1 MAASALTFLFTD
13 IEGSTKLVT
22 QLGIERWEDV
32 LRDHARI
39 VGGAI
44 AGAGGETV
52 HTEGDSFFAVFET
65 PTAAVT
71 AAARA
76 ELELAR
82 HSWPHGVEVRVRMG
96 IHTGEAKR
104 ASPESGAD
112 FVGLDVHHAARVA
125 SAAHGGQVLLS
136 PATQAGARDALPA
149 GVSLRDLGV
158 HRLKDLSEPERLY
171 QLVIEGA
178 PRDFPPPRT
187 LGRAAAALPVQPT
200 SFIGREQEIGEA
212 RRLLGRTRLLTLVGP
227 GGTGKTR
234 LALQLAAE
242 IADEFDGGVWF
253 VPLEAVTDASGMHGA
268 IARALGVKEV
278 PGRTLLDVL
287 REYLSDRPLLL
298 VFDNFEQAIAAATAV
313 ADLVASAPR
322 VKLVVTS
329 RTPLRLLAEQQYAV
343 PPLPV
348 PDPGDAVDVA
358 ALARSPS
365 VELFV
370 ERALAVRPDFGLT
383 RENAAAVAGI
393 CARLDGLPL
402 AIELAAARVTML
414 TPQVILRRLDR
425 SLDLLSSGARD
436 LPDRQRTLRGAISWS
451 YDLLEPSARLLFE
464 RLSVFAGGAT
474 LELID
479 AVCGDGPVFDDLTS
493 LVEQSLV
500 RQREIAAQPRY
511 SMLATI
517 REFAS
522 ERLATRPH
530 GYAARRRHAS
540 AFLDLAERAAAELDG
555 PREGEW
561 IQRLE
566 MEHDNYRACLDWA
579 RAGEPGLGLRLATL
593 LGRFWTRRGYLTEG
607 REWIEAMLA
616 ATTADDPARSR
627 ALYEAGWL
635 AMWGGDH
642 EHAEVCWLEALRLS
656 RALADR
662 GTLAVTLSAVALKR
676 FLSVMD
682 PGRRDY
688 SVVKTLLTETL
699 AEQRE
704 LGDVKAEAAS
714 LYLLGF
720 CLQLEGRF
728 ADAVPRFEESIAL
741 RRRIDDESGEVE
753 TLPLLAACIARL
765 GRVREAAELLER
777 ALAIQSRH
785 GNPSHTVF
793 TLSQVGGFAVL
804 LGRHREALLLHGA
817 SGAIAEELRIT
828 GPAVIMADIMADAA
842 AARLALGPDA
852 DAVEAEGRSLLIGEA
867 VEVAGRF
874 LADARECHGPASD
887 STA

>member
-1 MAASALTFLFTD
+1 VAASALTFLFTD

-22 QLGIERWEDV
+22 QLGIERWEEV

-44 AGAGGETV
+44 AGAGGERV
-52 HTEGDSFFAVFET
+52 HTEGDSFFAVFEA
-65 PTAAVT
+65 PTAAVA

-76 ELELAR
+76 ELELAG
-82 HSWPHGVEVRVRMG
+82 HPWPHDAQVRVRMG
-96 IHTGEAKR
+96 MHTGEAKR

-125 SAAHGGQVLLS
+125 SAAYGGQVLLS
-136 PATQAGARDALPA
+136 HATEAAARHALPA

-171 QLVIEGA
+171 QLVIDGA
-178 PRDFPPPRT
+178 PGNFPPPRT

-268 IARALGVKEV
+268 IARALGVKDV

-287 REYLSDRPLLL
+287 REYLSDRALLL

-313 ADLVASAPR
+313 ADIVASAPR

-329 RTPLRLLAEQQYAV
+329 RTPLRILAEQQYAV

-370 ERALAVRPDFGLT
+370 ERALTVRPDFGLT

-402 AIELAAARVTML
+402 AIELAAARIKML

-425 SLDLLSSGARD
+425 SLDLLSGGAPD
-436 LPDRQRTLRGAISWS
+436 LPDRHHTLRGAISWS
-451 YDLLEPSARLLFE
+451 YDLLEPSPRLLFE

-479 AVCGDGPVFDDLTS
+479 AVCSDGPFFDDLAS

-500 RQREIAAQPRY
+500 RQREIAAEPRY

-522 ERLATRPH
+522 EWLAAGPH
-530 GYAARRRHAS
+530 GNDARRRHAS

-555 PREGEW
+555 PREVEW

-566 MEHDNYRACLDWA
+566 VEHDNYRACLDWA
-579 RAGEPGLGLRLATL
+579 RAGEPSLGLRLATL
-593 LGRFWTRRGYLTEG
+593 LSRFWTRRGYLTEG

-616 ATTADDPARSR
+616 ATPADDSARPRGAFPPTAPACSPSPTPTRSCRSSRRPASPRSR
-627 ALYEAGWL
+627 SRRWRCDGASTAPTSCGPSQ
-635 AMWGGDH
+635 ANCRDPSPSR
-642 EHAEVCWLEALRLS
+642 LRGS
-656 RALADR
+656 TGMSGARC
-662 GTLAVTLSAVALKR
+662 
-676 FLSVMD
+676 
-682 PGRRDY
+682 GRRLRNAPPR
-688 SVVKTLLTETL
+688 SHPAAATRSRGVH
-699 AEQRE
+699 QRH
-704 LGDVKAEAAS
+704 
-714 LYLLGF
+714 
-720 CLQLEGRF
+720 C
-728 ADAVPRFEESIAL
+728 
-741 RRRIDDESGEVE
+741 RRRGQS
-753 TLPLLAACIARL
+753 TL
-765 GRVREAAELLER
+765 
-777 ALAIQSRH
+777 
-785 GNPSHTVF
+785 
-793 TLSQVGGFAVL
+793 
-804 LGRHREALLLHGA
+804 
-817 SGAIAEELRIT
+817 
-828 GPAVIMADIMADAA
+828 
-842 AARLALGPDA
+842 
-852 DAVEAEGRSLLIGEA
+852 
-867 VEVAGRF
+867 
-874 LADARECHGPASD
+874 
-887 STA
+887 